1 MKGNKEK
8 DFQNHIIN
16 ALKDGGYKYIKESE
30 KENGLVHSYDRDFA
44 VDRAD
49 IELFVKTTQK
59 KTWKTQR

>member
-30 KENGLVHSYDRDFA
+30 K
-44 VDRAD
+44 
-49 IELFVKTTQK
+49 KTGWCILT
-59 KTWKTQR
+59 TVILRLTAPTLNCL

>member
-49 IELFVKTTQK
+49 IELCKNNTEKDVEKAE
-59 KTWKTQR
+59 R